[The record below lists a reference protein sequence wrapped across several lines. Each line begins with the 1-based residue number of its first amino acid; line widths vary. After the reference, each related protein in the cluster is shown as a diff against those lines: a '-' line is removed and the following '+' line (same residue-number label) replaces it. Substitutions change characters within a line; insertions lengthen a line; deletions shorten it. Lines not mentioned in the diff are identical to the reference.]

1 MDALTY
7 YLKTAYTYIY
17 LILQPILCNLAISLL
32 QFKYHIISYHKQQNQ
47 TVLRDS
53 ILRLHIV
60 GYSPKY
66 IVKFEN
72 FYLKSTEFAVQ
83 ICVPNYNEI

>member
-1 MDALTY
+1 M
-7 YLKTAYTYIY
+7 
-17 LILQPILCNLAISLL
+17 
-32 QFKYHIISYHKQQNQ
+32 
-47 TVLRDS
+47 LRDS

-83 ICVPNYNEI
+83 ICVPNYNEIQQKKSYGKSHQIVHNIGISNIWEHISLL